1 MPVSYDGH
9 NLLLSFSSVEEAD
22 GRFVSFCEELGLA
35 TCAGTRAGAEERLAR
50 TVRHVLELAAERG
63 DLDAYLAGR
72 GLLG

>member
-1 MPVSYDGH
+1 MNDYVLFPI
-9 NLLLSFSSVEEAD
+9 SSVEEAD

-35 TCAGTRAGAEERLAR
+35 TCGATSAGAEERLAR

-72 GLLG
+72 GVPV